1 MKKIF
6 DSDRLDRKE
15 AATIMAAILASGK
28 RVDIVLAPAGAGKST
43 LLASIDN
50 DGFVASLNEVSDC
63 DEFVMLSGS
72 GRAKAMISAHLAKQ
86 IDAANATGGVVS
98 FLHVP
103 NMEIIRR
110 RWKRVSEGS
119 DDLRDT
125 KALKRTFKA
134 PLNQFDF
141 IKAVKVA
148 STRFAIL

>member
-50 DGFVASLNEVSDC
+50 DGFVASLSDVRSC

-119 DDLRDT
+119 EDLRDT
-125 KALKRTFKA
+125 KALKRTLKA

-141 IKAVKVA
+141 LKAVKVA
-148 STRFAIL
+148 ATRFVVL